1 MFNFFISPKSLV
13 RWEGLFLV
21 LITTLIFSYGYFKIS
36 PNFVSGKTK
45 IQEIGIVQPNI
56 TPEMKWS
63 KKYIG
68 YIKNVLEIQT
78 KFVNKKISVSNKKRK
93 LIIWPE
99 ASLPLVLRD
108 KSNWTEWIKKL
119 VVLKKTYLLF
129 GALGHS
135 PNDDNKELYNS
146 VFLFDSSGTKIA
158 RYDKKHLVPF
168 GEYVPFKDYLFFV
181 NKLIASCILFSV
193 SASSED
199 VASSRRIIGVFFS
212 IALAI
217 ESLCFSPPDNRI
229 PFSPIIVS

>member
-1 MFNFFISPKSLV
+1 MSLLEFFIYITLINWSILTLLWLFIKKKDQFYLKDLYWGGGIALLELSSMALQSLLEVSDFHV
-13 RWEGLFLV
+13 RQILVTFLTLVLGIKLFLF
-21 LITTLIFSYGYFKIS
+21 T
-36 PNFVSGKTK
+36 
-45 IQEIGIVQPNI
+45 
-56 TPEMKWS
+56 
-63 KKYIG
+63 
-68 YIKNVLEIQT
+68 
-78 KFVNKKISVSNKKRK
+78 NKKRK

-181 NKLIASCILFSV
+181 NNSFYLF
-193 SASSED
+193 
-199 VASSRRIIGVFFS
+199 
-212 IALAI
+212 
-217 ESLCFSPPDNRI
+217 
-229 PFSPIIVS
+229 